1 MSNAPEQKC
10 VLLTVLKWTFGLIQ
24 SKNDYAIR
32 KLFKL
37 HAFFLSICV
46 FFEAHQKLQSNHT
59 YTSKM
64 VPNAVLITYLS
75 SAA

>member
-10 VLLTVLKWTFGLIQ
+10 FLFTVLEWTFGVIQ

-37 HAFFLSICV
+37 HACFLSIFV
-46 FFEAHQKLQSNHT
+46 SFEAYQKLQSNHT

-64 VPNAVLITYLS
+64 IPNAVLTTYLS